1 MENSVGRDDGV
12 WKKVWEVIKFL
23 LLFVPVLLFVL
34 LRRRDISDTG
44 GVQSDTAS
52 SGAIRDGIK
61 SVEDGVTESTNLV
74 DRSTAHI
81 EQSIEHTGNATEA
94 VQRARGILDRA
105 KQRSIEGNKES

>member
-1 MENSVGRDDGV
+1 MVRIRRYLKTAFLWIASVATG
-12 WKKVWEVIKFL
+12 IATI
-23 LLFVPVLLFVL
+23 LFIF
-34 LRRRDISDTG
+34 RRKNISNG
-44 GVQSDTAS
+44 NGVQPDTR
-52 SGAIRDGIK
+52 GADTIRDGIK

-105 KQRSIEGNKES
+105 KQRSTEGSKES